1 MKKPRVYS
9 VAELS
14 QVVQRTIDNQPLLGD
29 LWVRGEIA
37 NFKKHSSGHCYFSL
51 KDKNSNIRA
60 VMFRSRA
67 WKLNFLPKD
76 GMDCLVRGYIS
87 VYPRD
92 TMLQLYAEE
101 IIPAGVGLDF
111 LALEEL
117 KKKLQLKGYFAPE
130 HKQKL
135 PFLPKGIGVVTS
147 PVGAALRDIN
157 KVIRR
162 RYPGMPLILYPA
174 TVQGEKA
181 VDPIVEGIQRLN
193 AREDID
199 VIIVA
204 RGGGSVEDLYV
215 FNSEAIADAIFTAT
229 KPVISAIGHEIDFAI
244 TDLVADVRAATPSM
258 AGELAVP
265 VKAELIEGLNKL
277 QDRLSY
283 GLANRVEKERTK
295 LAFFAETGVM
305 KRPER
310 WVDNYRERLAQ
321 LEFQL
326 FKQMDK
332 FYQQKA
338 QTFRVSVSKLQALS
352 PLSTLARG
360 YSICKNIE
368 GSIINNSQG
377 CEIGDKLDIQL
388 YQGKL
393 ACVVTGKEDYH
404 EESGKIV

>member
-1 MKKPRVYS
+1 MSKPKVYS

-14 QVVQRTIDNQPLLGD
+14 KIVQRTIANQPLLSD

-51 KDKNSNIRA
+51 KDKNNNIKA
-60 VMFRSRA
+60 VMFKSHT
-67 WKLNFLPKD
+67 WKMNYIPKD

-101 IIPAGVGLDF
+101 IIPAGMGLDY

-117 KKKLQLKGYFAPE
+117 KKKLQLKRYFAAE
-130 HKQKL
+130 SKRTL
-135 PFLPKGIGVVTS
+135 PFLPRGIGVITS
-147 PVGAALRDIN
+147 PVGAAVRDIN

-174 TVQGEKA
+174 VVQGEKA
-181 VDPIVEGIQRLN
+181 VQTIVEGLQCLN

-199 VIIVA
+199 VIIIA
-204 RGGGSVEDLYV
+204 RGGGSVEDLHV
-215 FNSEAIADAIFTAT
+215 FNSELIADAIFTAS
-229 KPVISAIGHEIDFAI
+229 KPVVSAIGHEIDFTI

-265 VKAELIEGLNKL
+265 VKAEITEVIRKL
-277 QDRLSY
+277 QDRLVY
-283 GLANRVEKERTK
+283 GLENRLEKERTK
-295 LAFFAETGVM
+295 LAFYAEAGVM
-305 KRPER
+305 KKPER
-310 WVDNYRERLAQ
+310 WLNNYRDQLAQ

-326 FKQMDK
+326 YKHMDK

-338 QTFRVSVSKLQALS
+338 QAFQVSVSKLQALS
-352 PLSTLARG
+352 PLSTLTRG
-360 YSICKNIE
+360 YSICKNKE
-368 GSIINNSQG
+368 GKIISSSRQ
-377 CEIGDKLDIQL
+377 CDSGDKIDIQL

-393 ACVVTGKEDYH
+393 ECIVAGKEDYD
-404 EESGKIV
+404 EKSGEII